1 MVKSLMAEKTTQ
13 EKIEYLSK
21 QEQNTQ
27 AFAALKDILQLINLE
42 KTRNITSNT
51 YSKENLRSYLRAPS
65 TEVNQKNLRKLSDY
79 LYNMSHTNV
88 LYVYNP

>member
-79 LYNMSHTNV
+79 LYKDIRMK
-88 LYVYNP
+88 